1 MQNTINESVVRLKEI
16 SAKLKTF
23 SCDQSSLVLIET
35 LFFETLSI
43 LRTQEN
49 KDKINNF
56 LEDLLRI
63 KDNEYKQAQA
73 YYKSLK
79 AKEKAI
85 RLFRFYFK
93 KVLDGSI
100 ITIQKLNVAAP

>member
-1 MQNTINESVVRLKEI
+1 
-16 SAKLKTF
+16 
-23 SCDQSSLVLIET
+23 
-35 LFFETLSI
+35 
-43 LRTQEN
+43 
-49 KDKINNF
+49 
-56 LEDLLRI
+56 LLRI

-100 ITIQKLNVAAP
+100 IAIQKLNVAAP

>member
-1 MQNTINESVVRLKEI
+1 MQNSINESVLRLKEI
-16 SAKLKTF
+16 SAKLKTYN
-23 SCDQSSLVLIET
+23 CDQSSLVSIET
-35 LFFETLSI
+35 LFFEALSI
-43 LRTQEN
+43 LRTQD
-49 KDKINNF
+49 DKKEINIF
-56 LEDLLRI
+56 LEGLLRI
-63 KDNEYKQAQA
+63 KENEYRQAQA

-100 ITIQKLNVAAP
+100 TAIQKLNVTAS